1 MLKST
6 AENSDNNDLKENMGL
21 DGLTLG
27 FVKNELASYI
37 IGSKVEKVYQP
48 SKQELVLILRTRN
61 GAYRLYLSADGQS
74 PRVHLTS
81 YNYENPKQPPM
92 LCMMLRKRLTGANL
106 VSTRQIGND
115 RILIFTFD
123 GTTEI
128 GDRTKYYLVCEIM
141 AQKSNIILLDE
152 NKKILDAVKRIDE
165 NKSSVREI
173 LPGLNYELPPMLEKC
188 DLYKDNAES
197 ITEKILN
204 CGSKMLSKAV
214 LDTVGG
220 ISPIV
225 SREISYRVL
234 FSDKPVSALSEI
246 EKERLQTEIEN
257 LISAVS
263 SPKAYKISVPDNDTF
278 DFSFLKIRQ
287 YGNEAICTEYNSF
300 CELIDD
306 FYYEKDKILRVKRKA
321 GDLFKLLSS
330 ATERTARK
338 INNRRSEL
346 QKSEKREELRIFAEL
361 LTANQ
366 YKFTQKQSSYDVE
379 NYYDSN
385 KILTVPADPALTC
398 QQNAQKYFK
407 DYKKA
412 ANAEKMLHS
421 LIEEGEQELTY
432 LDSVLD
438 NLSRA
443 ETEKEISEI
452 RQELQDGGYLKIK
465 RNAKQKREKA
475 LSPLEFTSSDGFRI
489 LVGRNNVQ
497 NDILA
502 LKTAKNYDMW
512 LHVQKQSGSHTVICS
527 DNKEITETAIREAAV
542 IAAYHSK
549 ACNSSSVAVD
559 YTLIKNVKKPV
570 GAKPGKVIYNTY
582 NTVYVT
588 PEREIIEKLK
598 NIK

>member
-1 MLKST
+1 M
-6 AENSDNNDLKENMGL
+6 AL

-27 FVKNELASYI
+27 FIKNELSDYI
-37 IGSKVEKVYQP
+37 IGSKVEKVHQP

-61 GAYRLYLSADGQS
+61 GAYRLYFSADGQS

-81 YNYENPKQPPM
+81 YNFENPKQPPM
-92 LCMMLRKRLTGANL
+92 LCMMLRKRLVGANL
-106 VSTRQIGND
+106 ISIEQVGND

-128 GDRTKYYLVCEIM
+128 GDRTKYYLICEIM

-165 NKSSVREI
+165 SKSSVREI
-173 LPGLNYELPPMLEKC
+173 LPGLNYELPPMLSKC
-188 DLYKDNAES
+188 DLFTDSANDITDN
-197 ITEKILN
+197 ILAK
-204 CGSKMLSKAV
+204 GSKMLSKAV

-220 ISPIV
+220 ISPIIG
-225 SREISYRVL
+225 REIAYRAV
-234 FSDKPVSALSEI
+234 FSDKQVSLLSEI
-246 EKERLQTEIEN
+246 EKERVLNEIQN
-257 LISAVS
+257 LISSAK

-278 DFSFLKIRQ
+278 DFSFLNIRQ
-287 YGNEAICTEYNSF
+287 YGIEAKNTEYSSF
-300 CELIDD
+300 CELVDD

-321 GDLFKLLSS
+321 GDLFRLLSN
-330 ATERTARK
+330 ATERTSRK
-338 INNRRSEL
+338 INNRRAEL
-346 QKSEKREELRIFAEL
+346 EKSEKRDKLRIFAEL

-379 NYYDSN
+379 NYYDN
-385 KILTVPADPALTC
+385 NEMITIPADPALTC

-421 LIEEGEQELTY
+421 LIIEGEQELIY

-443 ETEKEISEI
+443 ETEKEIGEI
-452 RQELQDGGYLKIK
+452 RQELQDGGYLKLK
-465 RNAKQKREKA
+465 KNAKQKKEKA
-475 LSPLEFTSSDGFRI
+475 LPPLEFVSSDGFRI

-497 NDILA
+497 NDILT

-512 LHVQKQSGSHTVICS
+512 LHVSKQAGSHTVICS
-527 DNKEITETAIREAAV
+527 DNKEISENAIYEAAI

-549 ACNSSSVAVD
+549 SAESSSVAVD

-570 GAKPGKVIYNTY
+570 GAKPGKVIYETY

-588 PEREIIEKLK
+588 PEKETVEKLK
-598 NIK
+598 MK

>member
-1 MLKST
+1 
-6 AENSDNNDLKENMGL
+6 MGL

-27 FVKNELASYI
+27 FVTNELASYI

-48 SKQELVLILRTRN
+48 SKQEMVLLLRTRN

-81 YNYENPKQPPM
+81 YNFENPKQPPM
-92 LCMMLRKRLTGANL
+92 LCMMLRKRLVGAKIIS
-106 VSTRQIGND
+106 VEQIEND
-115 RILIFTFD
+115 RILFFTFD

-128 GDRTKYYLVCEIM
+128 GDRTTYYLVCEIM

-173 LPGLNYELPPMLEKC
+173 LPGLNYELPPMLLKS
-188 DLYKDNAES
+188 DLHKESAEN
-197 ITEKILN
+197 ITEKILEKS
-204 CGSKMLSKAV
+204 SKMLSKAV
-214 LDTVGG
+214 LDTVSG

-225 SREISYRVL
+225 SREIAYRVI
-234 FSDKPVSALSEI
+234 FSDKSVSALSEI
-246 EKERLQTEIEN
+246 EKERLQSEIEN
-257 LISAVS
+257 LISAAA

-287 YGNEAICTEYNSF
+287 YGTEAICTEYNSF

-306 FYYEKDKILRVKRKA
+306 FYFEKDKILRVKRKA
-321 GDLFKLLSS
+321 GDLFKLLSN

-338 INNRRSEL
+338 INNRRAEL
-346 QKSEKREELRIFAEL
+346 QKSEKREEIRIFAEL

-366 YKFTQKQSSYDVE
+366 YKFSQKQSSYDVE
-379 NYYDSN
+379 NYYDEN
-385 KILTVPADPALTC
+385 RIITVPADPSLTC

-421 LIEEGEQELTY
+421 LIEEGEQELLY

-443 ETEKEISEI
+443 ETEKEINEI

-465 RNAKQKREKA
+465 KNVKQKREKS
-475 LSPLEFTSSDGFRI
+475 LPPLEFVSSDGFRI

-497 NDILA
+497 NDILT

-512 LHVQKQSGSHTVICS
+512 LHVQKQAGSHTVICS
-527 DNKEITETAIREAAV
+527 DNKEITETAIREAAI

-549 ACNSSSVAVD
+549 SAESSSVAVD

-588 PEREIIEKLK
+588 PQKEIIEKLK
-598 NIK
+598 IIK

>member
-1 MLKST
+1 M
-6 AENSDNNDLKENMGL
+6 AL

-27 FVKNELASYI
+27 FVKNELTAYI

-48 SKQELVLILRTRN
+48 SKQELVLLLRTRN
-61 GAYRLYLSADGQS
+61 GAYRLYFSADGQS

-81 YNYENPKQPPM
+81 YNFENPKQPPM
-92 LCMMLRKRLTGANL
+92 LCMMLRKRLVGANL
-106 VSTRQIGND
+106 ISIEQLGND

-128 GDRTKYYLVCEIM
+128 GDRTKYYIVCEIM
-141 AQKSNIILLDE
+141 AQKSNIIFLDE
-152 NKKILDAVKRIDE
+152 NKKILDAIKRIDE
-165 NKSSVREI
+165 TKSSVREI
-173 LPGLNYELPPMLEKC
+173 LPGLYYELPPMLSKC
-188 DLYKDNAES
+188 NLFTDSAKE
-197 ITEKILN
+197 ITDKILEKD
-204 CGSKMLSKAV
+204 SKMLSKAV

-225 SREISYRVL
+225 SREIAYRAV
-234 FSDKPVSALSEI
+234 FADKCVSLLSEI
-246 EKERLQTEIEN
+246 EKERVLNEIQN
-257 LISAVS
+257 LISAVE
-263 SPKAYKISVPDNDTF
+263 SPRGYKISIPDNDTF
-278 DFSFLKIRQ
+278 DFSFLNIRQ
-287 YGNEAICTEYNSF
+287 YGSEAKITEYSSF

-306 FYYEKDKILRVKRKA
+306 FYYEKDKVLRVKRKA
-321 GDLFKLLSS
+321 GDLFRTLNS
-330 ATERTARK
+330 AVERASRK

-346 QKSEKREELRIFAEL
+346 EKSEKRDELRIFAEL

-366 YKFTQKQSSYDVE
+366 YRFSQKQSSYDVE
-379 NYYDSN
+379 NYYDEN
-385 KILTVPADPALTC
+385 KIITIPADPALSC

-421 LIEEGEQELTY
+421 LIDEGEQELIY

-438 NLSRA
+438 TLTRA
-443 ETEKEISEI
+443 ESEREISEI
-452 RQELQDGGYLKIK
+452 RTELQDGGYLKIK
-465 RNAKQKREKA
+465 KNIKQKREKA
-475 LSPLEFTSSDGFRI
+475 LPPLEFMSTDGFRI

-497 NDILA
+497 NDVLT

-512 LHVQKQSGSHTVICS
+512 LHVQKQAGSHTVICS
-527 DNKEITETAIREAAV
+527 DGKEISQTAIYEAAI

-549 ACNSSSVAVD
+549 SVNSSSVAVD
-559 YTLIKNVKKPV
+559 YTIIKNVKKPV

-588 PEREIIEKLK
+588 PEKETVEKLK
-598 NIK
+598 MK

>member
-1 MLKST
+1 M
-6 AENSDNNDLKENMGL
+6 AL

-27 FVKNELASYI
+27 FIKNELFDYI
-37 IGSKVEKVYQP
+37 ISSKVEKVHQP

-61 GAYRLYLSADGQS
+61 GAYRLYFSADGQS

-81 YNYENPKQPPM
+81 YNFENPKQPPM
-92 LCMMLRKRLTGANL
+92 LCMMLRKRLVGANL
-106 VSTRQIGND
+106 ISVEQIGND

-128 GDRTKYYLVCEIM
+128 GDRTKYYLICEIM

-152 NKKILDAVKRIDE
+152 NKRILDALKRIDE
-165 NKSSVREI
+165 SKSSVREI
-173 LPGLNYELPPMLEKC
+173 LPGLYYELPPMLSKC
-188 DLYKDNAES
+188 DLFTDSAEE
-197 ITEKILN
+197 ITAEILEKS
-204 CGSKMLSKAV
+204 SKMLSKAV

-220 ISPIV
+220 ISPIIA
-225 SREISYRVL
+225 REIAYRAV
-234 FSDKPVSALSEI
+234 FSDKQVSLLSEI
-246 EKERLQTEIEN
+246 EKERVLNEIQN
-257 LISAVS
+257 LILSAK
-263 SPKAYKISVPDNDTF
+263 SPKAYKISIPDNDTF
-278 DFSFLKIRQ
+278 DFSFLNIRQ
-287 YGNEAICTEYNSF
+287 YGIEAKNTEYSSF
-300 CELIDD
+300 CELVDD

-321 GDLFKLLSS
+321 GDLFKFLSN
-330 ATERTARK
+330 ATERTSRK
-338 INNRRSEL
+338 INNRRAEL
-346 QKSEKREELRIFAEL
+346 EKSEKRDELRVFAEL

-366 YKFTQKQSSYDVE
+366 YKFSQKQSSYDVE
-379 NYYDSN
+379 NYYDN
-385 KILTVPADPALTC
+385 NEIVTIPADPALTC

-421 LIEEGEQELTY
+421 LIFEGEQELIY

-443 ETEKEISEI
+443 ETEKEIAEI
-452 RQELQDGGYLKIK
+452 RQELQDGGYIKIK
-465 RNAKQKREKA
+465 KNAKQKKEKA
-475 LSPLEFTSSDGFRI
+475 LPPIEFVSSDGFRI

-497 NDILA
+497 NDILT

-512 LHVQKQSGSHTVICS
+512 LHVSKQAGSHTVICS
-527 DNKEITETAIREAAV
+527 DNKEISENAIYEAAI

-549 ACNSSSVAVD
+549 SASSSSVAVD

-570 GAKPGKVIYNTY
+570 GAKPGKVIYETY

-588 PEREIIEKLK
+588 PERETVEKLK
-598 NIK
+598 KE

>member
-1 MLKST
+1 M
-6 AENSDNNDLKENMGL
+6 AL

-27 FVKNELASYI
+27 FIKNELSDYI
-37 IGSKVEKVYQP
+37 IGSKVEKVHQP

-61 GAYRLYLSADGQS
+61 GAYRLYFSADGQS

-81 YNYENPKQPPM
+81 YNFENPKQPPM
-92 LCMMLRKRLTGANL
+92 LCMMLRKRLVGANL
-106 VSTRQIGND
+106 ISIEQVGND

-128 GDRTKYYLVCEIM
+128 GDRTKYYLICEIM

-165 NKSSVREI
+165 SKSSVREI
-173 LPGLNYELPPMLEKC
+173 LPGLNYELPPMLSKC
-188 DLYKDNAES
+188 DLFTDSANDITDN
-197 ITEKILN
+197 ILAK
-204 CGSKMLSKAV
+204 GSKMLSKAV

-220 ISPIV
+220 ISPIIG
-225 SREISYRVL
+225 REIAYRAV
-234 FSDKPVSALSEI
+234 FSDKQVSLLSEI
-246 EKERLQTEIEN
+246 EKERVLNEIQN
-257 LISAVS
+257 LISSAK

-278 DFSFLKIRQ
+278 DFSFLNIRQ
-287 YGNEAICTEYNSF
+287 YGIEAKNTECSSF
-300 CELIDD
+300 CELVDD

-321 GDLFKLLSS
+321 GDLFRLLSN
-330 ATERTARK
+330 ATERTSRK
-338 INNRRSEL
+338 INNRRAEL
-346 QKSEKREELRIFAEL
+346 EKSEKRDQLRVFAEL

-366 YKFTQKQSSYDVE
+366 YKFSQKQSSYDVE
-379 NYYDSN
+379 NYYDN
-385 KILTVPADPALTC
+385 NEIITIPADPALTC

-421 LIEEGEQELTY
+421 LIAEGEQELIY

-443 ETEKEISEI
+443 ETEKEIGEI

-465 RNAKQKREKA
+465 KNAKQKKEKA
-475 LSPLEFTSSDGFRI
+475 LPPIEFMSSDGFRI

-497 NDILA
+497 NDILT

-512 LHVQKQSGSHTVICS
+512 LHVSKQAGSHTVICS
-527 DNKEITETAIREAAV
+527 DNKEISENAIYEAAI

-549 ACNSSSVAVD
+549 SAESSSVAVD

-570 GAKPGKVIYNTY
+570 GAKPGKVIYETY

-588 PEREIIEKLK
+588 PEKETVEKLK
-598 NIK
+598 IK

>member
-1 MLKST
+1 M
-6 AENSDNNDLKENMGL
+6 AL

-27 FVKNELASYI
+27 FIKNELSDYI
-37 IGSKVEKVYQP
+37 IGSKVEKVHQP

-61 GAYRLYLSADGQS
+61 GAYRLYCSADGQS

-81 YNYENPKQPPM
+81 YNFENPKQPPM
-92 LCMMLRKRLTGANL
+92 LCMMLRKRLVGANL
-106 VSTRQIGND
+106 ISIEQVGND

-152 NKKILDAVKRIDE
+152 NQKILDAVKRIDE
-165 NKSSVREI
+165 SKSSVREI
-173 LPGLNYELPPMLEKC
+173 LPGLNYELPPMLSKC
-188 DLYKDNAES
+188 DLFTDSAEE
-197 ITEKILN
+197 ITDKILQQS
-204 CGSKMLSKAV
+204 SKMLSKAV

-220 ISPIV
+220 ISPIIG
-225 SREISYRVL
+225 REIAYRAV
-234 FSDKPVSALSEI
+234 FSDKQVSLLSEI
-246 EKERLQTEIEN
+246 EKERVLNEIQN
-257 LISAVS
+257 LILSAK

-278 DFSFLKIRQ
+278 DFSFLNIRQ
-287 YGNEAICTEYNSF
+287 YGIEAKNTEYSSF
-300 CELIDD
+300 CELVDD

-321 GDLFKLLSS
+321 GDLFRLLGN
-330 ATERTARK
+330 ATERTSRK
-338 INNRRSEL
+338 INNRRAEL
-346 QKSEKREELRIFAEL
+346 EKSEKRDQLRVFAEL

-366 YKFTQKQSSYDVE
+366 YKFSQKQSSYDVE
-379 NYYDSN
+379 NYYDN
-385 KILTVPADPALTC
+385 NEMITIPADPALTC

-421 LIEEGEQELTY
+421 LIVEGEQELIY

-443 ETEKEISEI
+443 ETEKEIGEI
-452 RQELQDGGYLKIK
+452 RQELQDGGYLKSK
-465 RNAKQKREKA
+465 KNAKQRREKA
-475 LSPLEFTSSDGFRI
+475 LPPIEFMSSDGFRI

-497 NDILA
+497 NDILT

-512 LHVQKQSGSHTVICS
+512 LHVSKQAGSHTVICS
-527 DNKEITETAIREAAV
+527 DNKEISEIAIYEAAI
-542 IAAYHSK
+542 IAAYHSNS
-549 ACNSSSVAVD
+549 AESSSVAVD

-570 GAKPGKVIYNTY
+570 GAKPGKVIYETY

-588 PEREIIEKLK
+588 PEKETVEKLK
-598 NIK
+598 KK